1 LYQEVLLRNKA
12 DEPWL
17 FFPISEQLFHFL
29 VNSAPTISRLAV
41 STTTRWHLQSLS
53 DSVKKINLRLMPQF
67 DADVAGGVNTEEFDE
82 ARETLLELYDIYN
95 E

>member
-1 LYQEVLLRNKA
+1 MDTSVTNTLPLFTLR
-12 DEPWL
+12 
-17 FFPISEQLFHFL
+17 FTSI

-67 DADVAGGVNTEEFDE
+67 DSGDAGNVNTEEFDE
-82 ARETLLELYDIYN
+82 AKEALLDLYDIYN